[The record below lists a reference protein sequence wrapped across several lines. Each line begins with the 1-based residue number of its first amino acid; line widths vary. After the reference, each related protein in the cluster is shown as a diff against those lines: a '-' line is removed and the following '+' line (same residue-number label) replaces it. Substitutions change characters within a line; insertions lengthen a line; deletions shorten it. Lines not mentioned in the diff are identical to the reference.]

1 MKQIASILF
10 MFLAVQAAAQLTAP
24 GSSAVRYSD
33 YPGAPDVKDPVFVFC
48 NVTGTQKG
56 IITATVPEGS
66 AVSDFEWFRWSDDT
80 KNFSEPVKTD
90 MAVLSSTANNLEE
103 GGYHVK
109 ISGGFDTV
117 LTGWV
122 FIDKPHSAASLMN
135 RTCDYVALNGDAAVD
150 TFFYRNP
157 ANGAELMLPN
167 KVSFLW
173 TSTPASSIPYPDLEI
188 DPQTFSPPLENVTYM
203 LQVSDSFGCRSE
215 SSFYYE
221 SIHVK
226 ADFSVEPQKGEAPL
240 EVTFTDKSV
249 RGTYYKWEFG
259 DSRDSISTLQYPEP
273 HIYYRPGEYSV
284 KLTIESNMHC
294 IDSLRFDKI
303 EVEKSE
309 LDIPNVFTPNDDGLN
324 DRFVIQK
331 KSLRYL
337 SVEIYSRS
345 GKRVYSFSG
354 QGETLRNWEG
364 WNGNINNSSVQAAP
378 GVYYYIISALGWD
391 DVGYDSEA
399 QRGFVYLYR

>member
-1 MKQIASILF
+1 
-10 MFLAVQAAAQLTAP
+10 MFLAVPVAAQLTAP
-24 GSSAVRYSD
+24 GSSAVRYSN
-33 YPGAPDVKDPVFVFC
+33 YPDAPDVKDPVFVFC
-48 NVTGTQKG
+48 NVSGMQKG
-56 IITATVPEGS
+56 TITATVPEGS
-66 AVSDFEWFRWSDDT
+66 AVSDFEWFRWSDNT

-90 MAVLSSTANNLEE
+90 VAVLSSTASNLDE
-103 GGYHVK
+103 GGYRVK

-122 FIDKPHSAASLMN
+122 FIDRPHSAASLMN
-135 RTCDYVALNGDAAVD
+135 RTCDYVALNGEAAVD

-157 ANGAELMLPN
+157 ANGTRLILPN
-167 KVSFLW
+167 KINFLW
-173 TSTPASSIPYPDLEI
+173 SSTPASSIPYPDLEI
-188 DPQTFSPPLENVTYM
+188 DPQTFSPPLENVTYL

-240 EVTFTDKSV
+240 EVTFTDKSI

-259 DSRDSISTLQYPEP
+259 DSRDSISTLQHPEP

-284 KLTIESNMHC
+284 KLTIESDMHC

-324 DRFVIQK
+324 DRFVVQK
-331 KSLRYL
+331 KSLRHL

-354 QGETLRNWEG
+354 DGETLRNWEG
-364 WNGNINNSSVQAAP
+364 WDGNVNNSSAQAAP
-378 GVYYYIISALGWD
+378 GVYFYIINALGWD